1 MRQPAYRARLVSIQI
16 VVSDRT
22 GFAAPD
28 PGRVTAIAEKGK
40 RKTMHGFIWWI
51 VVGVIA
57 GWLTGKIM
65 SGEGYGFFVDMIV
78 GIIGAFVGGFLMT
91 HLGFAGQGGL
101 IYSIFVAVIGAVIFT
116 FLLRLV
122 TGGRVQQV

>member
-65 SGEGYGFFVDMIV
+65 SG
-78 GIIGAFVGGFLMT
+78 AFVGGFLMT